1 MGRPKKYATAAERQA
16 AHRERKETKDG
27 DLVTQLYNLERAV
40 WEASYRGDP
49 LALACRSSSL
59 PTMLERLQVAF
70 EARSKPD

>member
-1 MGRPKKYATAAERQA
+1 MGRPKKYATSADRQA
-16 AHRERKETKDG
+16 AHRERKETQDG
-27 DLVTQLYNLERAV
+27 DLRTLLYDLERAV

-59 PTMLERLQVAF
+59 PTMLERLQIAF